1 LRREVKVW
9 WRLQHPNVIPL
20 LGISF
25 DYGEYMSM
33 ISPWMEGGTLSSHLQ
48 KPASTFG
55 IDEKLKFLNEIA
67 DGLQYLHNNRIVH
80 GDLTTAN
87 ILLDSKYN
95 AVLADFGMSFLVDEF
110 VGTSYMTTTI
120 AGGGALRWAAPE
132 LVPTWE
138 STNFQPVK
146 GYESDIYSLGGVL
159 YHVLSGHVPFH
170 DKKDMEIFNLVVGLR
185 QHPERPLGDLI
196 TDSSWNFIAKCWSS
210 DRQHRPVISD
220 AVRFII
226 KERVLRDCL

>member
-1 LRREVKVW
+1 REVKVW

-25 DYGEYMSM
+25 DHGEYMSM
-33 ISPWMEGGTLSSHLQ
+33 ISPWMEGGSLSSHLQ
-48 KPASTFG
+48 KHASTLETE
-55 IDEKLKFLNEIA
+55 EKLKFLNEIA

-87 ILLDSKYN
+87 ILLDSKHN
-95 AVLADFGMSFLVDEF
+95 AVLSDFGMSFLVDEF
-110 VGTSYMTTTI
+110 AGTSYMTTTI

-138 STNFQPVK
+138 DTNFQPVK

-170 DKKDMEIFNLVVGLR
+170 DKKDMEIFNLVVQLR

-196 TDSSWNFIAKCWSS
+196 TNSCWNFIAKCWSS
-210 DRQHRPVISD
+210 DQQHRPVISEV
-220 AVRFII
+220 VRFII